1 MTVLSSQYRVPVIFT
16 SSQKQVFYMPDI
28 QSEIV
33 LIGEERAFSPCCSDG
48 QNTNLLIFYSGD
60 IKEAIPPFSGQKSV
74 KESINLSPCARAA
87 AVTQSKA
94 PSNLSSYTLSSINK
108 GYFEFML

>member
-1 MTVLSSQYRVPVIFT
+1 
-16 SSQKQVFYMPDI
+16 MPDI

-33 LIGEERAFSPCCSDG
+33 LIGEERAFPMFVPNG
-48 QNTNLLIFYSGD
+48 QNTNLLIFYSGR
-60 IKEAIPPFSGQKSV
+60 KEAIPPFSGQKSV

-108 GYFEFML
+108 GYFRLCYRTMFAHM